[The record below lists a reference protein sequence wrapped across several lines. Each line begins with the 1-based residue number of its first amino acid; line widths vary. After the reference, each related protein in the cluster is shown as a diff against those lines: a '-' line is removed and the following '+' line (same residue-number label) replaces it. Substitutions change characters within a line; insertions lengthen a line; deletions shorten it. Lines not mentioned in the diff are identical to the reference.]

1 MYKSAKLIYNK
12 GMKRE
17 QLVEYFEEVE
27 TTKEYDGYFYSI
39 AEAISIV
46 VLGSICGLRNI
57 SQIHQWAKSEK
68 VGEFL
73 KEEFAI
79 NHIPCYFWLLSLLKL
94 VIPASLNKC
103 LMKWAAGILPEER
116 QRLTISMD
124 GKTICSTGKM
134 KSYDSPLHIISAQL
148 CELGITFASK
158 SVEGKSNEIPAVQQ
172 LIGELDIA
180 GCMVVADALNCQRE
194 TAKAIIQGQGDYLL
208 AAKGNQ
214 ATLEQEIRGYVQ
226 NDSLRETMDSQSITE
241 KSRDR
246 IERRSAYTTSDIEW
260 LCGKEKWENLC
271 CIGAIK
277 TEFERKGTKTEEWHY
292 YISSRHLMASELL
305 HYARMEWT
313 VETMH
318 WLLDVHYSED
328 FCRVVNR
335 TIQQNLNMLRKFA
348 LSLIK
353 HFKSKTN
360 SKRPISQVMF
370 NCLLSPSA
378 ICDILKN

>member
-1 MYKSAKLIYNK
+1 
-12 GMKRE
+12 MKRE

-39 AEAISIV
+39 VEAISIV

-94 VIPASLNKC
+94 VKPASLNKC

-158 SVEGKSNEIPAVQQ
+158 SVEGKSNEIPAVQH

-180 GCMVVADALNCQRE
+180 GCMVVYS
-194 TAKAIIQGQGDYLL
+194 KAINI
-208 AAKGNQ
+208 
-214 ATLEQEIRGYVQ
+214 
-226 NDSLRETMDSQSITE
+226 
-241 KSRDR
+241 
-246 IERRSAYTTSDIEW
+246 SDIEQ
-260 LCGKEKWENLC
+260 KN
-271 CIGAIK
+271 
-277 TEFERKGTKTEEWHY
+277 
-292 YISSRHLMASELL
+292 
-305 HYARMEWT
+305 RM
-313 VETMH
+313 
-318 WLLDVHYSED
+318 
-328 FCRVVNR
+328 
-335 TIQQNLNMLRKFA
+335 
-348 LSLIK
+348 
-353 HFKSKTN
+353 
-360 SKRPISQVMF
+360 
-370 NCLLSPSA
+370 
-378 ICDILKN
+378 